1 MDKEH
6 FKEDKRKV
14 PAKVKVIVTP
24 VYVGTKTMNEVFT
37 DVVYNNIQKNIK
49 VSQNIINIWLARRK
63 TSDYNYVN

>member
-24 VYVGTKTMNEVFT
+24 VYVGTKPMNEVFT
-37 DVVYNNIQKNIK
+37 DVVYNNIQKNMK
-49 VSQNIINIWLARRK
+49 VS
-63 TSDYNYVN
+63 